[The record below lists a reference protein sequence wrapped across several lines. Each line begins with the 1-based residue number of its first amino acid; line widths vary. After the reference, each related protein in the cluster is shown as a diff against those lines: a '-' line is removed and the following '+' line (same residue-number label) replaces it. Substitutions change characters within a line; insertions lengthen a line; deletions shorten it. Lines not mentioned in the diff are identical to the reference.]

1 MIRIA
6 ESCVHLDSPGDS
18 ATNEAAPMV
27 AIRVATAKACSI
39 SNRPATSAAR
49 YPASTANSRL
59 YRMVAAINPVLAGAC
74 GSRPDRRNHSNAVRA
89 NTRYPATTAAALRSI
104 SVAPS
109 EENTWETGHDN
120 PGGTGGDRLSMHRP
134 TPTPHSK
141 FISLIGVRAG
151 GHDMLLNSTAEGL
164 RELWNPLLTF

>member
-18 ATNEAAPMV
+18 ATNEAAPTA

-59 YRMVAAINPVLAGAC
+59 YRMVAAMNPGLAGAC
-74 GSRPDRRNHSNAVRA
+74 GSRPERRNHSNAVKA
-89 NTRYPATTAAALRSI
+89 NTRYPATTAAALRST
-104 SVAPS
+104 SVAPA

-120 PGGTGGDRLSMHRP
+120 PGGTGRDGFLCSLDSP
-134 TPTPHSK
+134 SK